1 MDSKTRTLIFTVVI
15 SIILWLLGG
24 FVFGRAVGMVCVF
37 VSIAIIGYA
46 AGDLMDTPELP
57 HGGNSKQK

>member
-24 FVFGRAVGMVCVF
+24 FVFSHALGMVCVF

-57 HGGNSKQK
+57 HGGDGKQK